1 MCAPGGDLEYY
12 GTPGMEDN
20 VYDSNGTLM
29 EQGAIYSTLVIDGV
43 AGYGYYEGTS
53 MACPHVSGI
62 AALGLAYA
70 KQQHRH
76 FTSEEFRELMYSSAR
91 DIDDYFV
98 GEKLYYMRH
107 ESAGAT
113 PIKMNLADYR
123 GKMGRLADAGAL
135 LKAIDGSGRDMRL
148 PNICLAPGATITLDI
163 ADYITEGAKSAE
175 VVNSDIA
182 TATLEGNTLTIS
194 AKREGQTSLMLTT
207 DSGTKH
213 YATITVRE
221 GADNG
226 WL

>member
-123 GKMGRLADAGAL
+123 GKMGRLSDAGAL

-182 TATLEGNTLTIS
+182 TAILEGNTLTIS

>member
-1 MCAPGGDLEYY
+1 
-12 GTPGMEDN
+12 
-20 VYDSNGTLM
+20 
-29 EQGAIYSTLVIDGV
+29 
-43 AGYGYYEGTS
+43 
-53 MACPHVSGI
+53 
-62 AALGLAYA
+62 
-70 KQQHRH
+70 
-76 FTSEEFRELMYSSAR
+76 
-91 DIDDYFV
+91 
-98 GEKLYYMRH
+98 MRH

-113 PIKMNLADYR
+113 PIKMLLADYR

-148 PNICLAPGATITLDI
+148 PNICLAPGATITLNI

-182 TATLEGNTLTIS
+182 TAMLEGNTLTIS
-194 AKREGQTSLMLTT
+194 AKHEGQTSLMLIT